1 MGTKGTITAE
11 KQSLC
16 RVMEDLLSDLG
27 LKKIV
32 IVVTGLICFIVV
44 ALLFHFDFCKSCD
57 ISDRLFSANITMLGV
72 DVAAIALLLAL
83 FSGVEL
89 EEKATEA
96 LRSQNIAFV
105 ANALLQLLAVV
116 LFIFTFFFSCCIFNA
131 IVAYIQI
138 TALVLVWDVI
148 VELFAL
154 SSIIIKR
161 KK

>member
-1 MGTKGTITAE
+1 MDTKKTITAE
-11 KQSLC
+11 KQPLC
-16 RVMEDLLSDLG
+16 RLMKDLISDLAS
-27 LKKIV
+27 KKTV

-44 ALLFHFDFCKSCD
+44 ALLFLNSCKSCVFLD
-57 ISDRLFSANITMLGV
+57 KLFNANITLLSV
-72 DVAAIALLLAL
+72 DVAAIAFLLTL

-89 EEKATEA
+89 EEKAVEA

-116 LFIFTFFFSCCIFNA
+116 LFLFTLFFSNCIFNA

-138 TALVLVWDVI
+138 TALVLIWDVI
-148 VELFAL
+148 IELFAL
-154 SSIIIKR
+154 SSIIIQR